1 MTADEK
7 FARWVKRALVL
18 FVLIFA
24 YFLWAD
30 LSLPLTPQA
39 MVTRVVTQVAPQVNG
54 TVEKVLVNNNQY
66 VEEGEPLFEIDP
78 RPYQLQLQQAELA
91 MAQAQQSNQQF
102 DAQIRTAQAKIKS
115 AQATAQELSREA
127 RRIKD
132 LVEDGSSSQQ
142 AYDRAQSSKLEALAN
157 VEAAQSQL
165 QSLKVQRGAEDDA
178 NNLLI
183 QQAEN
188 AIETARLNLSYT
200 TVRAKHAGRVG
211 NLKLSEGAY
220 ARQGTPLMALVS
232 PNADIIADFRE
243 KNLRSIESGQQALVV
258 FDAEPGTLYEAKVE
272 SIDAGVNAGQ
282 LSADG
287 ALAAP
292 VNSNRWVRD
301 AQRLR
306 VHLSLAEQPDSERPA
321 GAKATVQIVP
331 EGSFKAAIAKAQIRL
346 LGWLH
351 YIY

>member
-7 FARWVKRALVL
+7 FARWVKRALAL
-18 FVLIFA
+18 FVLVFA

-30 LSLPLTPQA
+30 LTLPLTPQA

-54 TVEKVLVNNNQY
+54 TVEKVLVSNNQY
-66 VEEGEPLFEIDP
+66 VEEGEPLFKIDP

-91 MAQAQQSNQQF
+91 LAQAQQSNQQF
-102 DAQIRTAQAKIKS
+102 DAQIRTAQAKLKS
-115 AQATAQELSREA
+115 AQATAHELSLEA

-132 LVEDGSSSQQ
+132 LVADGSSSQQ
-142 AYDRAQSSKLEALAN
+142 TYDRAQSSELEALAN
-157 VEAAQSQL
+157 VEGAQSEL
-165 QSLKVQRGAEDDA
+165 YSLRVQRGAQDDA
-178 NNLLI
+178 GNLLI

-188 AIETARLNLSYT
+188 AIKTAQLNLSYT
-200 TVRAKHAGRVG
+200 TVRARHAGLVS

-220 ARQGTPLMALVS
+220 AREGIALMALVS
-232 PNADIIADFRE
+232 PKVDIVADFRE
-243 KNLRSIESGQQALVV
+243 KNLRQITSGQQALVV
-258 FDAEPGTLYEAKVE
+258 FDAEPGTLYEVKVD

-287 ALAAP
+287 ALATP

-306 VHLSLAEQPDSERPA
+306 VHLRLVEPSVSARPA

-331 EGSFKAAIAKAQIRL
+331 EGSIKAAIAKAQIRL